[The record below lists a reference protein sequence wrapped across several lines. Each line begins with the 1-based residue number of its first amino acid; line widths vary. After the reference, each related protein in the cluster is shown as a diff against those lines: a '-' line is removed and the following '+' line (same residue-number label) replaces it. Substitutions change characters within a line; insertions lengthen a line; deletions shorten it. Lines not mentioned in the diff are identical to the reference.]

1 MFVLQK
7 KYRENVIPS
16 LLKDLNLKNA
26 MQVPRLEKVV
36 LSSCLSEAIKTP
48 KILESASKEFAEIS
62 GQRPAI
68 TKSKAAVANFKLKEG
83 VPLGVK
89 VTLRKRK
96 MWSFLERLIHIT
108 IPKIRDFRGF
118 SRNSFDGRGNYNMG
132 LKEQIV
138 FPEIN
143 YDKVNKIYGLNITFC
158 TSAKTDS
165 EAESLLEALGFPFR

>member
-1 MFVLQK
+1 MLVLRK
-7 KYRENVIPS
+7 KYSETMIPS
-16 LLKDLNLKNA
+16 LLKSLSLKNR
-26 MQVPRLEKVV
+26 MQVPRLEKIV

-48 KILESASKEFAEIS
+48 KILETVSKEIADIS
-62 GQRPAI
+62 GQRPI
-68 TKSKAAVANFKLKEG
+68 VTKSKVAIANFKLKEG

-96 MWSFLERLIHIT
+96 MWSFLERLIHIA

-132 LKEQIV
+132 FKEQIV

-143 YDKVNKIYGLNITFC
+143 YDKVDKVCGLNITFC
-158 TSAKTDS
+158 TSGKTDA
-165 EAESLLEALGFPFR
+165 EAEKLLEALGFPFR